1 MIVLLGGLVV
11 SCCVCVRFED
21 AHRPLV
27 FCRRGLSRGS
37 HGTSSILIHYRQTAN
52 TNSFSLFPT
61 QTTVLLLLALFAVAP
76 ITCSCLVSLLYS
88 LYLFIA
94 YEESGLHYAQE
105 FEVGSTNA
113 ILKQSKNSSAIYSL
127 VSLTYH
133 NNVFL
138 SNV

>member
-1 MIVLLGGLVV
+1 
-11 SCCVCVRFED
+11 
-21 AHRPLV
+21 
-27 FCRRGLSRGS
+27 
-37 HGTSSILIHYRQTAN
+37 
-52 TNSFSLFPT
+52 
-61 QTTVLLLLALFAVAP
+61 LLLALFAVAP